1 MSYNPN
7 IPTVTDKILQSFGQ
21 LRANFR
27 AINNA
32 FADNHIPLNQSD
44 TIAGRHSVL
53 TMRVKVSPV
62 DPATSSTQIA
72 IYNKLVSSIPSL
84 FFRPSGNLTPIQ
96 LTYPSLRTGLQSTNP
111 DVYFPTQYSFVAGPF
126 IVYGGFIANVGTGV
140 NVPLAPGTNLRSVDV
155 ILANFKPVT
164 GSTSVPVAAATNIV
178 GNSFDILT
186 RLQPDGSQ
194 ADAYYFAVSQ

>member
-1 MSYNPN
+1 MSFNPN
-7 IPTVTDKILQSFGQ
+7 IPTTSDKILQSFGQ

-27 AINNA
+27 AISNA
-32 FADNHIPLNQSD
+32 FADNHIPLNQND

-62 DPATSSTQIA
+62 DPTTTSTQIA
-72 IYNKLVSSIPSL
+72 LYNKLVSSIPEL
-84 FFRPSGNLTPIQ
+84 FFRPSNNGTPIQ
-96 LTYPSLRTGLQSTNP
+96 LTYPSIKADSS
-111 DVYFPTQYSFVAGPF
+111 DTQYSFVAGPF

-140 NVPLAPGTNLRSVDV
+140 TVNLTPGTNLRSVDV
-155 ILANFKPVT
+155 ILANFKPA
-164 GSTSVPVAAATNIV
+164 SLSASVPVAAAVNIS

-194 ADAYYFAVSQ
+194 ADAYYFAVGQ